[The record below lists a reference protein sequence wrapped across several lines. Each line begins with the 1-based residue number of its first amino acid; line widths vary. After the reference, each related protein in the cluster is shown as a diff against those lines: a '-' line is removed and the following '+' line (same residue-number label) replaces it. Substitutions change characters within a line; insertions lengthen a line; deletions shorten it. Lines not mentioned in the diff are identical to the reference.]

1 MSSTTAPFRFG
12 LVAMPVRGQDW
23 SSLARRVECLGFDS
37 LLVPDNLDA
46 TAAVVACAAAAAVT
60 ERLTVGPYVLATP
73 LRTPGLVAAEGAA
86 LHELADGRVEL
97 GLGAG
102 RPDSEREAA
111 ELGVGFGTPG
121 ERVAHLERT
130 ITAVRERTPDLRL
143 TVAAAGPRMLALAG
157 RTADVVALGASP
169 FAVEADLARMADTV
183 RDAAG
188 QRAGHVVLNMNL
200 VAVGDRV
207 PPWLEQR
214 MGLTLERLREAGA
227 ATYLTGGPEE
237 MADVLLRR
245 REATGVS
252 YVCAGVEHAETLAPV
267 VDLLRG
273 R

>member
-1 MSSTTAPFRFG
+1 MSTTTTPFRFG
-12 LVAMPVRGQDW
+12 LVAVPRPGHDW
-23 SSLARRVECLGFDS
+23 AGVARRVEGLGFDS

-46 TAAVVACAAAAAVT
+46 TAAVVACATAAAVT
-60 ERLTVGPYVLATP
+60 GTLTVGPYVLATP
-73 LRTPGLVAAEGAA
+73 LRTPGLVAADGAA
-86 LHELADGRVEL
+86 LHALADGRVEL

-111 ELGVGFGTPG
+111 QLGVPFGTPG

-130 ITAVRERTPDLRL
+130 ITVVRERTPDLRV
-143 TVAAAGPRMLALAG
+143 TVAAAGPRVLALAG

-169 FAVEADLARMADTV
+169 FAGEAELARMADTV
-183 RDAAG
+183 RAAAAD
-188 QRAGHVVLNMNL
+188 RTTEVLLNLNL

-214 MGLTLERLREAGA
+214 LGLTLDRLRDAGA
-227 ATYLTGGPEE
+227 ATYLTGGPQE
-237 MADVLLRR
+237 MADTLVRR

-252 YVCAGVEHAETLAPV
+252 YVCAGAEHADTLAPV